1 MPPFFIVGDTFLVCI
16 CLFGLWRCRCLALAG
31 GLLKI
36 LLLLLY

>member
-1 MPPFFIVGDTFLVCI
+1 MPPFFIVGDALLVYI
-16 CLFGLWRCRCLALAG
+16 CLFGLWCCRCLVLVD